1 MKRIPVAIVPVQI
14 TTTPIVVYTVP
25 SGTVS
30 TVGNLSITNTSAN
43 VASVNLYNVPTGG
56 SPSAANQ
63 FAPAFSLSPGQPWVP
78 PPAIGLSMGA
88 GSTLQASASAAGS
101 LTIMGGVYETSGS

>member
-1 MKRIPVAIVPVQI
+1 MKRIPVAIVPAQLSTSAV
-14 TTTPIVVYTVP
+14 TVYTVP
-25 SGTVS
+25 AGTTA
-30 TVGNLSITNTSAN
+30 TVANLSITNTSGN
-43 VASVNLYNVPTGG
+43 VVSVNLYNVPSGG

-63 FAPAFSLSPGQPWVP
+63 FSPAFSLSPGQPWVP